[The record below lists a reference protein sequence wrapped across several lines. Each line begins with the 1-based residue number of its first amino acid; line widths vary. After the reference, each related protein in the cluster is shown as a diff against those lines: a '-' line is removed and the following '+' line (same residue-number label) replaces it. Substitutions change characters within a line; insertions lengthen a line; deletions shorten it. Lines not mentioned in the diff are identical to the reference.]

1 MAGIAHV
8 ITSDSASGAQVIDGS
23 LNFFKESN
31 PYLEFT
37 PGSDGNRSTW
47 TISFWAKVDP
57 NTTSTYNPFT
67 LSTSDS
73 FAWEYEGLMYAGN
86 NLYYICLLYTSPSP
100 RDGLLSRMPSSA

>member
-23 LNFFKESN
+23 LNFFQESN

-57 NTTSTYNPFT
+57 ATGTTYNPFT
-67 LSTSDS
+67 LATSDS
-73 FAWEYEGLMYAGN
+73 YSTQYEGLHYATN
-86 NLYYICLLYTSPSP
+86 NLYYIDYISSGGCLLYTSPSP
-100 RDGLLSRMPSSA
+100 RDS